1 MYKSRHNIGR
11 RSAAERVWT
20 YKESNVAISDFNSAA
35 VKGHASRGANVK
47 SNTESWASICHGA
60 SSSTIETSDRKV
72 GAASDIK
79 DVPKKAKA
87 PSPRKAKMAAHI
99 QGGRV
104 LKDARRRKEKAGPPM
119 RQRMKRMACLNANAI
134 VSFLFESGD
143 LSGKKSRRESG
154 CGDSYESA
162 GKETPKKDRK
172 REGTPKKPEETPKK
186 REETARK
193 ESARSADGE
202 KSVGRKGRRTKTK
215 RRSTEADR
223 LVGEHVHVKLARR
236 MASLNATVS
245 SYICIVFHTKLLN

>member
-20 YKESNVAISDFNSAA
+20 YKESNIAISDFNSAA
-35 VKGHASRGANVK
+35 VKGHTSRGENVR
-47 SNTESWASICHGA
+47 SSTEARSSICHGT
-60 SSSTIETSDRKV
+60 SSSPIETSDRKV
-72 GAASDIK
+72 GTTSDIQ

-87 PSPRKAKMAAHI
+87 SSPKKVKMAANI

-143 LSGKKSRRESG
+143 LSGNKSQRDSS
-154 CGDSYESA
+154 GDSNDSA
-162 GKETPKKDRK
+162 RRKETSVGKGTPKKDRK
-172 REGTPKKPEETPKK
+172 REETSRKVTPKK
-186 REETARK
+186 REGTPGK
-193 ESARSADGE
+193 ESAGSPDV
-202 KSVGRKGRRTKTK
+202 KKMVGKKGRGGKMK

-223 LVGEHVHVKLARR
+223 LVGEDVPVKLARR

-245 SYICIVFHTKLLN
+245 R